1 MFAGYFRAP
10 TNNQLVSHR
19 VSYLLPELAREA
31 DPFTTAS
38 NVNYRKCMARTVIR
52 SSVPTPTEPKRKPG
66 RPPEAASAPIK
77 NTALDSA
84 AATKPKPKPGRPIK
98 GVSASSKTASTT
110 PSTTDN
116 AKPGRPPKSSSMMNT
131 AKSPSVGKSA
141 KAVSVRAVSVK
152 AVSVKAGK
160 SAKAVKGDNAV
171 NPGHVTHTG
180 AFANHTSGQVH
191 GIHPLVLGID
201 VGGSGIK
208 GAPVDLDKGVLVVDR
223 TRYDTPKPSTPAAC
237 TEVIAQLVSD
247 FDPMTAAHGP
257 VGVTYPGVVWDGTTL
272 TAANV
277 DQGWIGLDA
286 EAMLEERL
294 KRKVTVLN
302 DAQAAALAEVHY
314 GAGQSVEGMV
324 LMLTFGTG
332 IGSGLVYRGVA
343 LPGVE
348 LGHLR
353 MQGRDAEQLAA
364 ASVKDEKNLSWKAWS
379 ERVNDYLSRIEKML
393 WPELIIIG
401 GGVSEEPEKF
411 LSRLKTR
418 TPVVPAK
425 LGNSAG
431 IVGAAIAASRKI

>member
-1 MFAGYFRAP
+1 
-10 TNNQLVSHR
+10 
-19 VSYLLPELAREA
+19 
-31 DPFTTAS
+31 
-38 NVNYRKCMARTVIR
+38 MARTDSK
-52 SSVPTPTEPKRKPG
+52 SSTRPKIATRPATPKR
-66 RPPEAASAPIK
+66 
-77 NTALDSA
+77 
-84 AATKPKPKPGRPIK
+84 
-98 GVSASSKTASTT
+98 
-110 PSTTDN
+110 
-116 AKPGRPPKSSSMMNT
+116 
-131 AKSPSVGKSA
+131 
-141 KAVSVRAVSVK
+141 RAV
-152 AVSVKAGK
+152 
-160 SAKAVKGDNAV
+160 
-171 NPGHVTHTG
+171 
-180 AFANHTSGQVH
+180 
-191 GIHPLVLGID
+191 HPLVLGID

-208 GAPVDLDKGVLVVDR
+208 GAPVDLEQGVLVVDR
-223 TRYDTPKPSTPAAC
+223 TRYDTPQPSTPAAC
-237 TEVIAQLVSD
+237 TEVIAQLVAD
-247 FDPMTAAHGP
+247 FDPMTASDGP
-257 VGVTYPGVVWDGTTL
+257 VGITYPGVVWDGTTL

-277 DQGWIGLDA
+277 DHDWIGLDA
-286 EAMLEERL
+286 DAMLEERL

-314 GAGQSVEGMV
+314 GAGRGVEGMV

-353 MQGRDAEQLAA
+353 MHGRDAEQLAA
-364 ASVKDEKNLSWKAWS
+364 ASVKDNKKLSWKAWS
-379 ERVNDYLSRIEKML
+379 DRVNDYLARIEMML